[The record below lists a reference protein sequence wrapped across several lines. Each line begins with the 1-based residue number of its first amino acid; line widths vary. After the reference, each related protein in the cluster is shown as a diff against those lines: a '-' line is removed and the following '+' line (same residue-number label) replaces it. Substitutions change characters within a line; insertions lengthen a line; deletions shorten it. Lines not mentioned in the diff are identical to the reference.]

1 MLRGI
6 WRGHEADPRLVL
18 ASCLGEGVV
27 DLTFG
32 LGRPV
37 PQVQR
42 RARFFGAGLPRDIGS
57 GG

>member
-1 MLRGI
+1 MVHVVLCRG
-6 WRGHEADPRLVL
+6 A
-18 ASCLGEGVV
+18 V

-42 RARFFGAGLPRDIGS
+42 RARVFGAGLPRDIGS